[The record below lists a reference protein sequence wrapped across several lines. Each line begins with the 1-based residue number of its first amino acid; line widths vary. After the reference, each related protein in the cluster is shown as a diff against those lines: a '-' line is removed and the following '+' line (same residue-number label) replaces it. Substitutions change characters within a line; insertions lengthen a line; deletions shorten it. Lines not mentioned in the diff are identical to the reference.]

1 MRGATVPE
9 PAFGSTELE
18 LELVGAAGAPVL
30 LESELVCALA
40 GKASIAAKNET
51 IIRLWKCLEE
61 ITRHMSSPLLR
72 ETLSQ
77 II

>member
-9 PAFGSTELE
+9 PAFGSTE

-61 ITRHMSSPLLR
+61 MTRHMSWTLSR
-72 ETLSQ
+72 ETGVLC

>member
-1 MRGATVPE
+1 MRGAMVPE
-9 PAFGSTELE
+9 PAFGSTELA

-61 ITRHMSSPLLR
+61 MTRHMSWPLIARNPL
-72 ETLSQ
+72 
-77 II
+77 